1 MFDEI
6 KDKIKN
12 KGLII
17 FGEVHGT
24 KEIPEMLSQ
33 FFSEIAKEE
42 DFNVCLEIPEEFQEN
57 PYNFFKMDD
66 NEISDG
72 RNSLEYFNLI
82 SKLKIL
88 NKKYNKNIKLFCVD
102 PIAHSQEEKEDGLAK
117 NILKS
122 LSGKKT
128 FAIIGNIHAYKK
140 IINLAELK
148 ITTSGSIVSDNL
160 NYKMFSINISP
171 KKGEFFNF
179 GLHEIH
185 GQDNSDKDF
194 NKGFD
199 YVLEIKKVSSCSFL
213 K

>member
-6 KDKIKN
+6 KDKIKD
-12 KGLII
+12 KYLII

-57 PYNFFKMDD
+57 PYSFFKMDD
-66 NEISDG
+66 NVISDG

-82 SKLKIL
+82 NKLKIL
-88 NKKYNKNIKLFCVD
+88 NKKYNRNIKLFCVD

-128 FAIIGNIHAYKK
+128 FAIVGNIHAYKK
-140 IINLAELK
+140 IINLTEMK
-148 ITTSGSIVSDNL
+148 IITSGSMLSDNL
-160 NYKMFSINISP
+160 NDKMFSINISP
-171 KKGEFFNF
+171 KKGGFFNF
-179 GLHEIH
+179 GLHETH
-185 GQDNSDKDF
+185 GQDNSDNDF

-199 YVLEIKKVSSCSFL
+199 YILEIKKVSSCSFL